1 MSDLIYGP
9 QRFSDVFFTDLRTET
24 QATRVPRH
32 VSPPPEDDFEFSRD
46 KAEENARALLRDYR
60 DEVSGLI

>member
-1 MSDLIYGP
+1 MSDLIYGL
-9 QRFSDVFFTDLRTET
+9 QQFSDVFFTDLRTET

-32 VSPPPEDDFEFSRD
+32 VSLPPEDDFEFSRD
-46 KAEENARALLRDYR
+46 KAEENVCTFLRDYR